1 MKWKAM
7 EKARNLLEEL
17 GGMVLNGME
26 TLEREAKENEPGEVE
41 DLFWE
46 AVHLRMKLNDI
57 LIEILLRYQPLARE
71 LRFVRSALDSSYDLY
86 RIARHL
92 SRMEALLFIGSPE
105 CARDVA
111 VDGLSLLRSWLAIGI
126 ESLVREKPYP
136 VEELPFLELSFEEF
150 WKGNVKTENPMVMA
164 TLMHCE
170 GIYNHTKNVLRSAL
184 YYLEGSKGLERAP
197 ILFVS

>member
-7 EKARNLLEEL
+7 EKAQNLLEEL
-17 GGMVLNGME
+17 GGTVLTAME

-41 DLFWE
+41 ELFWE
-46 AVHLRMKLNDI
+46 AVDLRMKLNDV

-111 VDGLSLLRSWLAIGI
+111 VGGMNLIRPWLTIGLEALTRG
-126 ESLVREKPYP
+126 RPYP
-136 VEELPFLELSFEEF
+136 VEELPFLESSFEDF
-150 WKGNVKTENPMVMA
+150 WNENVKTESPTAMGM
-164 TLMHCE
+164 LMHCE

-184 YYLEGSKGLERAP
+184 YYLEGSKGLERTP
-197 ILFVS
+197 ILFIS